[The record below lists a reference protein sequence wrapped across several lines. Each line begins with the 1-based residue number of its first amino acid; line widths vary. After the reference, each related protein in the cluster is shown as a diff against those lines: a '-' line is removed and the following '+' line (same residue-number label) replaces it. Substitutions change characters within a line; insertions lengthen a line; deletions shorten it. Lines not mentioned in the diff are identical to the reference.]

1 MTQRAQWM
9 AVLAKAD
16 WQALDAACRQLEQM
30 PDFTTLRAPETGLVM
45 VRAKTGGTG
54 NPFNM
59 GEATV
64 TRCAVVSDAGH
75 TGHAYILGRNHDH
88 ARMAAQIDAL
98 MQDEARRD
106 ELWARII
113 SPLAHAAEDHKRR
126 EREKAAATRVDFFT
140 MVRGEDE

>member
-9 AVLAKAD
+9 AILAKAD
-16 WQALDAACRQLEQM
+16 WPALEAACRQLEDM
-30 PDFTTLRAPETGLVM
+30 PAFTTLRSPETGLVM

-64 TRCAVVSDAGH
+64 TRCAVVSGAGH
-75 TGHAYILGRNHDH
+75 TGHAYILGRNHEH
-88 ARMAAQIDAL
+88 ALTAARIDAL
-98 MQDEARRD
+98 MQDDRRRD
-106 ELWARII
+106 ELWNQII
-113 SPLAHAAEDHKRR
+113 SPLARTAEERKQR
-126 EREKAAATRVDFFT
+126 EREKVAATRVDFFT